1 MNSCNHG
8 INDVKIPPGPPPA
21 LFKHRHAL
29 TVELGK
35 PSFVEANVKRDCSN
49 IDQQGVD
56 LVSLAMPVKSKNQ
69 KQQAL
74 DYKAILGHVGL
85 VDKPVGIV

>member
-1 MNSCNHG
+1 MNSCNQG
-8 INDVKIPPGPPPA
+8 INDEKIPPGPPPA

-29 TVELGK
+29 TVERGK
-35 PSFVEANVKRDCSN
+35 PSFIEANVKRDGSN
-49 IDQQGVD
+49 VDQQGVD

-74 DYKAILGHVGL
+74 DYKAILGHVRP

>member
-8 INDVKIPPGPPPA
+8 IDNVKIPPGPPPA
-21 LFKHRHAL
+21 LFEHRHAL

-35 PSFVEANVKRDCSN
+35 PSLVEANVKRDGSN
-49 IDQQGVD
+49 IDQQSVD
-56 LVSLAMPVKSKNQ
+56 LVSLAMPVESKNE

-74 DYKAILGHVGL
+74 DYKAILGNIGL